1 MKWDKSRELYERAK
15 ESMAGGIGGSS
26 TRLADYPHPLFFE
39 RGKGS
44 KLCDVDGNEYIDY
57 ALGRG
62 PVIFG
67 HAPDFLLENVARRLE
82 MGQVFGAQHELEIKV
97 SEMLQSIVPCAE
109 LVRYASSGTEAVQVA
124 LRVARAYTGR
134 SRFVKFEGM
143 FHGWADSVA
152 YRHAE
157 APLRASGPYEAP
169 VPVPESAGVA
179 PSTAEDII
187 VVPFNDIEV
196 LRKALDNNHNEVAAI
211 IVEPGHYCVMPEAG
225 YIQGVRRLCDERGVV
240 LIFDEVIT
248 GFRVALGGAQEVMG
262 VTPDLATF
270 AKAVAGGFP
279 LSVIAGKREMMAL
292 MEDGTVMH
300 GGTVNSNIMSMAA
313 AEASLEKLMEDD
325 GAVYRQLTASGT
337 ALRDGLRELA
347 QKHEMD
353 VLLQGPGPLFFMGFT
368 DAPEVRD
375 WRSNQEYVDAEKGER
390 FWTGMMERGVR
401 KMPGTDWYLSTA
413 HTEEDIEQTLRAAD
427 EVFATL

>member
-44 KLCDVDGNEYIDY
+44 KLWDVDGNEYIDY

-375 WRSNQEYVDAEKGER
+375 WRSHQEYVDAEKGER

>member
-44 KLCDVDGNEYIDY
+44 KLWDVDGNEYIDY

-157 APLRASGPYEAP
+157 APLRAGGPYEAP

-211 IVEPGHYCVMPEAG
+211 IVEPGHYCVMPEAE

-262 VTPDLATF
+262 VAPDLATF

-279 LSVIAGKREMMAL
+279 LSVIAGKREMMAF

-368 DAPEVRD
+368 DAAEVRD
-375 WRSNQEYVDAEKGER
+375 WRSHQEYVDAEKGER

-413 HTEEDIEQTLRAAD
+413 HTEEDIGQTLRAAD